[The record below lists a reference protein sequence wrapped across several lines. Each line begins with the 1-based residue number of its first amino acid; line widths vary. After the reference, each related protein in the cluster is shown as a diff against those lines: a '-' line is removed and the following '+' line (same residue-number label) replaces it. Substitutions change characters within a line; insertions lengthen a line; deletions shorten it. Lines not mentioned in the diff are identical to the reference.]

1 MLGNS
6 VTTREPESTAPARRT
21 QIVLAR
27 LRDRLKGFALK
38 DRQGEL
44 VGEIQ
49 DLQLDSDSP
58 QKYFNLV
65 VSQPDPHKGSRRFLL
80 HSQQLERIDIPGRS
94 LVTKL
99 NEAEIRRLTDY
110 KLANPLEQSSETVL
124 MSTSEQMS
132 ESTPYFLSQPAST
145 SMSDPIPEPAPEPT
159 PKLDSQLIFDSIQ
172 LMRSFNQPEED
183 TGAIV
188 PDVKALEQVSVPL
201 LEAGAEPLPASEP
214 LAAQAIRLLEERL
227 IVNRSKRKAGEIVVR
242 KVVETRM
249 VEVPVR
255 REKLIVEQVGSETRQ
270 LAEVDISSGEITGV
284 ELNGVSSSLSHPTVK
299 GEFAS
304 LKTTSQ
310 LLEAIAKTVRHRCKQ
325 VNVELLIEDRGIQ
338 KTNHQFPSPRIASQV
353 LAALAQTL
361 AHRCQQ
367 VNVELVVADSQIQK
381 AYQDWFERYR
391 DR

>member
-65 VSQPDPHKGSRRFLL
+65 VSQPDLHKGSRRFLL

-99 NEAEIRRLTDY
+99 DEVEIRRLTDY
-110 KLANPLEQSSETVL
+110 KLANPLEQRSETIL

-284 ELNGVSSSLSHPTVK
+284 ELNGVSSSLSYPTVK